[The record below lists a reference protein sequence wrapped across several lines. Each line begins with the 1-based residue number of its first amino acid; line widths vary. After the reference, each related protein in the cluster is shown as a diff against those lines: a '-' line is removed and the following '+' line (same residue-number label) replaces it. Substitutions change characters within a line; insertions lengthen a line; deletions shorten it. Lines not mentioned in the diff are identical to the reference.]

1 MKSTL
6 WESQAVT
13 VLKCPLKLAM
23 WLAIFAQKSLLSL
36 SLLSIS
42 LWCKQFGFSSS
53 RLMLLHLLYLKE
65 LDWVCDNLRIC
76 SKFRNCCGI
85 ELSDGGWCYW
95 DRWGSQWF
103 ICGTGFWL
111 MSLIFFFFFLVTWIW
126 LGFAI
131 YVCVYI
137 YLCSP
142 CVKILMLPRFSNIW
156 LFF

>member
-1 MKSTL
+1 MKSPL

-111 MSLIFFFFFLVTWIW
+111 MSLIFFFFFGYLDLIRICNICVC
-126 LGFAI
+126 I
-131 YVCVYI
+131 YIFV
-137 YLCSP
+137 
-142 CVKILMLPRFSNIW
+142 FSMCEDLNVA
-156 LFF
+156 